1 LRLPFLSFLLIFSLG
16 PDHSAT
22 LNCKTVLTYAIFTSM
37 GNKDAR
43 HREKKK
49 PKKEVPKLVPGRYVP
64 PAAPKREYT
73 PPAPPPAD
81 KPAN

>member
-1 LRLPFLSFLLIFSLG
+1 MVFAKVHEEIT
-16 PDHSAT
+16 AA
-22 LNCKTVLTYAIFTSM
+22 NCKILLTCAIFTSM

-64 PAAPKREYT
+64 PAAPKREYA